1 LILVC
6 PISIGQSLE
15 GEPQATITAQAG
27 QIATLQAATGTATV
41 PSLDDD
47 EAGVFP
53 YGPQVV
59 YEGSTNTSIGTDALD
74 SLTTGSGNT
83 ASGASALTYNTTGS
97 NNTASGYEAP
107 SFLFR
112 NPLQLSAHWSI
123 WNMRLMSSLSTL
135 QRRSRRPPCVSHMRR
150 PVSGDED
157 APSRSQTED
166 AIRGW

>member
-1 LILVC
+1 MILVC

-27 QIATLQAATGTATV
+27 QIAALQAATGTATV

-59 YEGSTNTSIGTDALD
+59 YEGSTNTSIWTDALD
-74 SLTTGSGNT
+74 SLITGSG
-83 ASGASALTYNTTGS
+83 
-97 NNTASGYEAP
+97 NTASGYEAP

-135 QRRSRRPPCVSHMRR
+135 QRRSPAGVITTTSRSRSSDAAR
-150 PVSGDED
+150 
-157 APSRSQTED
+157 APSAEKVERPRVEVN
-166 AIRGW
+166 